1 MRLSMRSPYALCA
14 LALIAIV
21 GCGRAPA
28 PPALDVDGTSLPIS
42 GPYTHRNVSVFLI
55 HATEQDS
62 RPFITLD
69 EGLESGIVK
78 VTEGPEGQ
86 VSKLE
91 IDNQSDFPLF
101 LHEGDRLSGGKQ
113 DRTIY
118 SSLVVPPHSGKTPLP
133 AFCIEQS
140 RWSAGA
146 DGASFKNV
154 ANFALAP
161 KEVRAAGK
169 IHNDQAMVWSRVRAQ
184 KTQAQLMNLARNDGS
199 SLNETLDAPKVKELS
214 DEFAQALGSAL
225 VANPNAVGV
234 AIAVNGKIEEVNI
247 YPNHRLL
254 AKLFPRLLQSYAL
267 QATLQKDAATEVP
280 EVTVEAVVAFMRE
293 GEEKQ
298 SQTRDIDERNRMQV
312 VEFDTKVVEC
322 RTNYAGKIVHYQRL
336 SDAAKAGRAGSLGVN
351 LENDEIGLDPSVQR
365 NYNVERIE
373 DVTVPGPVNPAEQ
386 VKPDVKRGVTDND
399 RRTKSFEEELN
410 RARELMKEKE
420 KRKNEDK

>member
-1 MRLSMRSPYALCA
+1 MRLSTRSPYLWCA
-14 LALIAIV
+14 LALVAV
-21 GCGRAPA
+21 GCGRAPE
-28 PPALDVDGTSLPIS
+28 PPALDIDGTSLPIS

-69 EGLESGIVK
+69 EGLESGVVK

-140 RWSAGA
+140 RWAAGA
-146 DGASFKNV
+146 DGTSFKNV
-154 ANFALAP
+154 ANVALAP

-169 IHNDQAMVWSRVRAQ
+169 IHNSQGLVWSRVRAQ
-184 KTQAQLMNLARNDGS
+184 KVQASLMNLARNDGS
-199 SLNETLDAPKVKELS
+199 SLNETLDAPKVKQLS

-234 AIAVNGKIEEVNI
+234 AIAVNGKIEEVNV

-267 QATLQKDAATEVP
+267 QATLQKDAATEAP
-280 EVTVEAVVAFMRE
+280 EVTAEAVVAFMRE

-298 SQTRDIDERNRMQV
+298 SQTRDIDVRNRMQV
-312 VEFDTKVVEC
+312 VAFDTKTVEC
-322 RTNYAGKIVHYQRL
+322 RTSYEGKIVHRQRL
-336 SDAAKAGRAGSLGVN
+336 SNAAMAGRAEAELHLG
-351 LENDEIGLDPSVQR
+351 NDEIGLDPDGAT
-365 NYNVERIE
+365 NYNVDRIE
-373 DVTVPGPVNPAEQ
+373 DVKVPGPVDPDEQ
-386 VKPDVKRGVTDND
+386 ILPVPPKK
-399 RRTKSFEEELN
+399 
-410 RARELMKEKE
+410 
-420 KRKNEDK
+420 